1 MEKFSR
7 DDVARYSFRYEDVS
21 EPLKEY
27 RVNIDGSL
35 VETETSCSLLGV
47 KQDGKWGWIDASGH
61 FVISPAYDHGFVL
74 CYNGIIIL
82 DKNGCQGGLY
92 RDNLKQAFKFQYE
105 LLSHCWR
112 DTYVAWNANDRC
124 ALVKPGDLMLTSFA
138 YKGFSKYNQGKIT
151 EYKKSGF
158 FGDTTGYIDLE
169 TGIEQ

>member
-1 MEKFSR
+1 MEKFSW
-7 DDVARYSFRYEDVS
+7 DDMARYSFRFEDVS

-35 VETETSCSLLGV
+35 TETESSCSLLGV
-47 KQDGKWGWIDASGH
+47 KQNDKWGWIDTSGH
-61 FVISPAYDHGFVL
+61 FVISPVYDHGFVL
-74 CYNGIIIL
+74 CYNGIIL
-82 DKNGCQGGLY
+82 LYKNGCQGGVY
-92 RDNLKQAFKFQYE
+92 RDNLRQAFQFQYKI
-105 LLSHCWR
+105 LSYCWR
-112 DTYVAWNANDRC
+112 DTYVAWNFNERC

-138 YKGFSKYNQGKIT
+138 YKGFSQYNQGHIT